1 MRHSDLHPSTP
12 KSPPKSETIVEDCEL
27 QAQSEHNL
35 VSDVSSP
42 MSGKVRGDVSSPP
55 THQIK
60 KKSGR
65 LLSRSKS
72 ASVYRTDSSQ
82 AKIPVYH
89 SMVRLMII
97 IWY

>member
-12 KSPPKSETIVEDCEL
+12 KSTQISETIVEDCEL
-27 QAQSEHNL
+27 QTHSEHNL
-35 VSDVSSP
+35 VSDVTSP
-42 MSGKVRGDVSSPP
+42 ISGKVRGDVSSPP

-72 ASVYRTDSSQ
+72 ASIPHTDSYQ
-82 AKIPVYH
+82 PKISAYN
-89 SMVRLMII
+89 SMVRLTIRI
-97 IWY
+97 